1 MDEIVSTT
9 IYSSSRNR
17 RATTFLLQFYCFAL
31 LQLTNVNA
39 SSTTRALFLWAMYNA
54 FIFGCREKKNYS
66 NRCNTRADCELRMCW
81 SQKICSTTFLC
92 TLRYAHS
99 LLVFVLCVFF
109 LLSCCCPS
117 FILSLSLSP
126 LHSQLSY
133 TQPLLLAIYYKL
145 FSV

>member
-9 IYSSSRNR
+9 IHSSSRNR

-54 FIFGCREKKNYS
+54 FIFGCREKKTILIGV
-66 NRCNTRADCELRMCW
+66 TREQIANCGCVDPKKFAQLHSYARYVML
-81 SQKICSTTFLC
+81 IRFLFS
-92 TLRYAHS
+92 YY
-99 LLVFVLCVFF
+99 VFF
-109 LLSCCCPS
+109 SCS
-117 FILSLSLSP
+117 LAVAQVLFSLSLSP